1 MTGQLSAQIA
11 QQRVMDMIQAAEHH
25 RRTHAEQLDR
35 LSGRWIPFRPRRPRA
50 AIAPTLVTHD
60 PCH

>member
-1 MTGQLSAQIA
+1 
-11 QQRVMDMIQAAEHH
+11 MDMIHEAEHH

-35 LSGRWIPFRPRRPRA
+35 LGGRWIRFSPRRPRA
-50 AIAPTLVTHD
+50 AIAPALVTHD

>member
-11 QQRVMDMIQAAEHH
+11 QQRVMDMIHEAEHH

-35 LSGRWIPFRPRRPRA
+35 LSGRWIPFSSRRPRA
-50 AIAPTLVTHD
+50 AIAPALVTHD

>member
-1 MTGQLSAQIA
+1 MTGQLTAQIA
-11 QQRVMDMIQAAEHH
+11 QQRVMDMIHEAEHH

-35 LSGRWIPFRPRRPRA
+35 LSGRWIRLRPRRTRA
-50 AIAPTLVTHD
+50 AIAPALITHD

>member
-11 QQRVMDMIQAAEHH
+11 QQRVMDMIHEAEHH

-35 LSGRWIPFRPRRPRA
+35 LSGRWIRFSPRRRA
-50 AIAPTLVTHD
+50 AIAPALVTHD

>member
-1 MTGQLSAQIA
+1 MSHE
-11 QQRVMDMIQAAEHH
+11 AEQH

-35 LSGRWIPFRPRRPRA
+35 LNGRWIPFSPRRPRA
-50 AIAPTLVTHD
+50 AIAPALVTHD

>member
-1 MTGQLSAQIA
+1 MTGQLSAHIA
-11 QQRVMDMIQAAEHH
+11 QQHVMDMIHEAEQH

-50 AIAPTLVTHD
+50 AIAPAMVTHG
-60 PCH
+60 PRR